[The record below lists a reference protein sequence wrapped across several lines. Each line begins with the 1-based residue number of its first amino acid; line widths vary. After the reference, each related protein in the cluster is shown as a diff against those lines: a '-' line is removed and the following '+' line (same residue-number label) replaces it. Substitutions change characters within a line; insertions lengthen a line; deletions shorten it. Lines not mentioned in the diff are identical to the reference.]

1 MALIIE
7 NGTQVLNAEAY
18 VAAAD
23 VTGYATK
30 RGLSL
35 SSVADAS
42 VEALIVR
49 AMDFLESLESRFQG
63 SRVSSTQVLS
73 WPRLNVQ
80 LNGFDFSSS
89 AVPQIL
95 KNALC
100 QLAINADTLDLMP
113 TTDGREVIKEKVDVI
128 ETTYAESNS
137 SSPQPALT
145 AFFNLLAPLLASGG
159 VFTLDMERV

>member
-7 NGTQVLNAEAY
+7 TGAQIANAESY
-18 VAAAD
+18 VTAAD

-35 SSVADAS
+35 SSVADGP
-42 VEALIVR
+42 VEALIIR
-49 AMDFLESLESRFQG
+49 AMDFLEAQESRFQG
-63 SRVSSTQVLS
+63 SRVSATQVLA
-73 WPRLNVQ
+73 WPRQDVQ
-80 LNGFDFSSS
+80 LNGFDFPSDSIPK
-89 AVPQIL
+89 VL

-100 QLAINADTLDLMP
+100 QLAIDADKLDLMP
-113 TTDGREVIKEKVDVI
+113 TTDGREVVKEKVDVI

-145 AFFNLLAPLLASGG
+145 AFFNLLAPLLSSGG
-159 VFTLDMERV
+159 VFTLDMERA